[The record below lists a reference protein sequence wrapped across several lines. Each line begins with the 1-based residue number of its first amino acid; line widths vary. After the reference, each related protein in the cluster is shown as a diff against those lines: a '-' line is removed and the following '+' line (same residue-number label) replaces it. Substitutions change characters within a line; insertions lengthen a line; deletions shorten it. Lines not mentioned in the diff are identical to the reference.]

1 MIFFWSVLISGLSL
15 FAGSGLAL
23 GAALGLTGLLLL
35 HFVAGGITFVAVDAV
50 WNVLNSF
57 TLSAIPLFII
67 LGEIMLRSEISKKI
81 YLALS
86 PLFQNISGGLLHTNI
101 AVCTLFGAVS
111 GSSLSTAAA
120 VGSVAYPEMTERGYD
135 RQMVVGSLAGGGTL
149 GLLIPPSLSLLI
161 YGALTETSIGRLFLA
176 GILPGIILASMFM
189 IYIYLR
195 CRQNP
200 LLAPRIESQL
210 KITLIIKNIL
220 AIWPFLIVV
229 IAIMGSISFGI
240 ATPTEAAGVGVIATI
255 ILGKFWGSLTLKKL
269 VEAIYSGTLLYA
281 SIMFVVIGA
290 TILAQAVSLLG
301 IPQIILETV
310 RAADLGPLAVLFAV
324 ILVYLVLGCFFDG
337 LSLMIMTLPILVPLM
352 VGLGYDPIW
361 LGVIITI
368 MIEIGQVTPPVGLN
382 LSVLVSVA
390 KEKVTLGEVAM
401 ATMPYW
407 LILLVGIML
416 LTAIPQIALFLPSKL
431 M

>member
-1 MIFFWSVLISGLSL
+1 
-15 FAGSGLAL
+15 
-23 GAALGLTGLLLL
+23 
-35 HFVAGGITFVAVDAV
+35 
-50 WNVLNSF
+50 
-57 TLSAIPLFII
+57 
-67 LGEIMLRSEISKKI
+67 
-81 YLALS
+81 
-86 PLFQNISGGLLHTNI
+86 
-101 AVCTLFGAVS
+101 
-111 GSSLSTAAA
+111 
-120 VGSVAYPEMTERGYD
+120 
-135 RQMVVGSLAGGGTL
+135 
-149 GLLIPPSLSLLI
+149 
-161 YGALTETSIGRLFLA
+161 
-176 GILPGIILASMFM
+176 MFM
-189 IYIYLR
+189 VYIYLR

-200 LLAPRIESQL
+200 LLAPRSESQL
-210 KITLIIKNIL
+210 KTTLIIKNIL

-382 LSVLVSVA
+382 LSVLVSVT
-390 KEKVTLGEVAM
+390 KEKVPLGEVAI

-407 LILLVGIML
+407 LILLAGILL